1 MKKKK
6 LIKRIVAIVAIVL
19 LLIGIIYYG
28 DKILSSVGNNNNGT
42 SDSSTQSSKNPG
54 ESIKVIEV
62 SGKEFVADMS
72 TLNVAWD
79 EGNEPTDIQKNN
91 FMNMIKTWFGSS
103 VISFQG
109 ETSLTMTGTNNG
121 NNDFVAENC
130 ERIDN
135 ELFKEI
141 SKGNIDIIVYEDKVS
156 FLCDFFVK
164 GWGMYVSIDYKIV
177 QNQQPSTNSSTG
189 E

>member
-6 LIKRIVAIVAIVL
+6 LIKRIVAITAIVL

-28 DKILSSVGNNNNGT
+28 DQILGGAGNNNNGT

-54 ESIKVIEV
+54 EPIKVIEV

-79 EGNEPTDIQKNN
+79 EGNEPTDIQKNY
-91 FMNMIKTWFGSS
+91 FMNMIDVWFGSS

-109 ETSLTMTGTNNG
+109 ETSLTMTGTDNG
-121 NNDFVAENC
+121 NHDFVAADC

-141 SKGNIDIIVYEDKVS
+141 SKGNIDVIVYEDKVS

-177 QNQQPSTNSSTG
+177 QNSESSATPSTG

>member
-6 LIKRIVAIVAIVL
+6 LIKRIVAIAAIVL

-28 DKILSSVGNNNNGT
+28 DKILSNVGSGNNVGTNN
-42 SDSSTQSSKNPG
+42 STQSSKNPT
-54 ESIKVIEV
+54 EPVKIIEV
-62 SGKEFVADMS
+62 SGKEFAADMS
-72 TLNVAWD
+72 TLNIAWD
-79 EGNEPTDIQKNN
+79 ESNVPTDIQKNY
-91 FMNMIKTWFGSS
+91 FMNMIDVWFGSS
-103 VISFQG
+103 VISFQS
-109 ETSLTMTGTNNG
+109 ETSFTMTGTDNG
-121 NNDFVAENC
+121 NHDFVAEDC

-141 SKGNIDIIVYEDKVS
+141 SKGNIDVIVYEDKVS